1 MNVRRL
7 LFVQHPATRMYDLIE
22 GAEYYPD
29 FLPWCS
35 SVTILERTEHVVAA
49 TLGVDWH
56 GVRIEFTTRNR
67 KRRPEWLELA
77 LVRGPFRHFRG
88 EWRLKSLGTDGCK
101 IEFLLDYEFASDLL
115 GRAAGPLFEHI
126 TNTLVDAFVRRA
138 DALGNSIPSL
148 QAVEA
153 GAPGAAPVERPRDV
167 DA

>member
-7 LFVQHPATRMYDLIE
+7 LFVQHPAERMYDLIE

-35 SVTILERTEHVVAA
+35 HVTVLERTALVVAA

-56 GVRIEFTTRNR
+56 GVRLEFTTRNR

-77 LVRGPFRHFRG
+77 LVRGPFRHVRG
-88 EWRLKSLGTDGCK
+88 EWQLKPLGTEGCR

-126 TNTLVDAFVRRA
+126 TNTLVDAFVKRA
-138 DALGNSIPSL
+138 DVLGKAIPPLRS
-148 QAVEA
+148 VEPGGA
-153 GAPGAAPVERPRDV
+153 GRGRL
-167 DA
+167 

>member
-1 MNVRRL
+1 M
-7 LFVQHPATRMYDLIE
+7 FDLIE

-35 SVTILERTEHVVAA
+35 KVTVFERTELVVAA

-56 GVRIEFTTRNR
+56 GVRLEFTTRNR

-88 EWRLKSLGTDGCK
+88 AWQLKPLGTEGCK

-115 GRAAGPLFEHI
+115 GRAAGPLFEHM
-126 TNTLVDAFVRRA
+126 TDTLVDAFVERA
-138 DALGNSIPSL
+138 DSL
-148 QAVEA
+148 
-153 GAPGAAPVERPRDV
+153 GAAIPAVAPVDPGGPDV
-167 DA
+167 QPS

>member
-7 LFVQHPATRMYDLIE
+7 LFVQHPAERMYDLIE

-35 SVTILERTEHVVAA
+35 SVTVHERTERFVAA

-56 GVRIEFTTRNR
+56 GVRLEFTTRNR
-67 KRRPEWLELA
+67 KQRPEWLELA

-88 EWRLKSLGTDGCK
+88 AWELKPLGSAGCK

-115 GRAAGPLFEHI
+115 ARAAGPLFEHI
-126 TNTLVDAFVRRA
+126 TDTLVDAFVKRA
-138 DALGNSIPSL
+138 DVLGKAIPPL
-148 QAVEA
+148 PPVD
-153 GAPGAAPVERPRDV
+153 PGWPGIRGG
-167 DA
+167 